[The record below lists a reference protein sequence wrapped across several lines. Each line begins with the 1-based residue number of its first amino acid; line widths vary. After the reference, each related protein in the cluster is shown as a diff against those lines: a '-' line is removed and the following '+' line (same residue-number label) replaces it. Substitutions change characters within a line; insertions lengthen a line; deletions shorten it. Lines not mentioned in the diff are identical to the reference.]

1 MKLYFNIYLSI
12 TFPIATLVCIFYDF
26 TKGKGLLI
34 SVLSGFRWGSLRKLN
49 IRAGAVFC

>member
-26 TKGKGLLI
+26 TKEKGLLI
-34 SVLSGFRWGSLRKLN
+34 SVLSGSG
-49 IRAGAVFC
+49 GAVCENLT